1 MQRLELTARQRA
13 DLEAAAAAEPRV
25 GRWKRY
31 RAILLLQEWT
41 PEAVAAALGC
51 GRSSVYG
58 WAAAWR
64 GQGLAGLRE
73 RPRGGRPRRLGGA
86 GEATL
91 EALLAANPQ
100 QQGQLATGWTV
111 PLLRAELGRAG
122 HRVGEHTVRRQLHR
136 SGWRWKRPKYVLG
149 RPDPA
154 YAEKNGRS
162 PSGRRTS

>member
-1 MQRLELTARQRA
+1 MDAGGGGG
-13 DLEAAAAAEPRV
+13 RV
-25 GRWKRY
+25 GLRPLERV
-31 RAILLLQEWT
+31 R
-41 PEAVAAALGC
+41 LG
-51 GRSSVYG
+51 G
-58 WAAAWR
+58 
-64 GQGLAGLRE
+64 GLARTGARGAARAAPW
-73 RPRGGRPRRLGGA
+73 RPGGA

-111 PLLRAELGRAG
+111 PLLRAELERAG